1 MTNEVSGNQVLQID
15 VIGYRAQ
22 MGSMKPW
29 RILFEI
35 IANAFDEDTIKKFD
49 IKITY
54 DKKREKV
61 IFEYIDDGDGFRDWL
76 DIISLFKRSMR
87 RKDPTKSGRFNL
99 GEKQAIIVSSLFR
112 IWTRNPDE
120 AKAFEFKW
128 YKKTAYRKDL
138 EPLKELGTKI

>member
-1 MTNEVSGNQVLQID
+1 MNDVSGNQVLQID

-29 RILFEI
+29 RLLFEI

-61 IFEYIDDGDGFRDWL
+61 IFEYIDDGDGFSDWL

-87 RKDPTKSGRFNL
+87 RKDPTKSCRFWDCRRVFVL
-99 GEKQAIIVSSLFR
+99 SV
-112 IWTRNPDE
+112 
-120 AKAFEFKW
+120 
-128 YKKTAYRKDL
+128 
-138 EPLKELGTKI
+138 